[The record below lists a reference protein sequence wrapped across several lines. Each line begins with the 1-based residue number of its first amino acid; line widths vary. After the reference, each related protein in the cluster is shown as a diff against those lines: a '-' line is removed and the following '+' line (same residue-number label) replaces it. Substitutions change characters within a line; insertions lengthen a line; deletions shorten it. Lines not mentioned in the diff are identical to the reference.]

1 VIKNITEL
9 KEIIKWAKAQKVKTL
24 SIGTIQFEISE
35 LAFIEDQ
42 PDLSNVDL
50 SELVDVQSQELKT
63 LGDAAQ
69 LDEEETL
76 YWSSN

>member
-63 LGDAAQ
+63 LGDQAQ